1 MTQVTALKLMLGTVA
16 ILSLTACAN
25 TMERLNN
32 VGKDPA
38 MAKIENPTTQPG
50 YHPVSMP
57 MPAPRVEVQQANSL
71 WLSGRKSFF
80 KDQRAGQVGDI
91 LTVMVD
97 IKDNAKLETKS
108 EKTKNANEDMGI
120 PGLFGLQ
127 SKIAHALPG
136 DVNAATLVDTNS
148 ATKNTGKGKIER
160 DEEIELKVAAVV
172 TQILPNGNMVIHGKQ
187 QVRVSNERRDLEV
200 AGIIRPEDIT
210 TDNSISYEKIAEA
223 RIAYGGQGMITDAN
237 RPRYGNEVMDIILP
251 F

>member
-1 MTQVTALKLMLGTVA
+1 MKHISAFKIIIGAAA
-16 ILSLTACAN
+16 IFGLSACAG

-38 MAKIENPTTQPG
+38 MSKIENPTKVSGYQPI
-50 YHPVSMP
+50 SMP
-57 MPAPRVEVQQANSL
+57 MPAPRTEVQQANSL

-91 LTVMVD
+91 LTVVVD
-97 IKDNAKLETKS
+97 IRDNAKLETKS
-108 EKTKNANEDMGI
+108 EKTKNANEDMGV
-120 PGLFGLQ
+120 PNLFGIQ
-127 SKIAHALPG
+127 SKVAKIFPG
-136 DVNAATLVDTNS
+136 DVDPASFIETAS
-148 ATKNTGKGKIER
+148 KTKNTGKGKIER

-210 TDNSISYEKIAEA
+210 INNSISYEKIAEA

-237 RPRYGNEVMDIILP
+237 RPRYGNEVMDILLP